1 MQRPS
6 SYYAF
11 ARCDSQVWTDWLQ
24 SERLTNSSWSS
35 AASVTLED
43 ESSRDGPKGGLDDA
57 MPLCY
62 GSFPPSP
69 PDSPLSAPS
78 SSQLSVVSAADSG
91 YDELPEIPFVSSSPS
106 RFDSGWNPMEGCS
119 SRGGDDIHCER
130 TFWAS
135 VIRPT
140 GSRSSDKS
148 IPIPGQMSE
157 RSVAPSRPRAPSI
170 SSTTSSR
177 TRPAPAKSILSSS
190 SSTRTRTTTRSPPSV
205 KFLDTPM
212 IHYEEEAEPELAHGH
227 ARSVSEENEK
237 RSFLKWIRGASK
249 KTQPVQDRPTISG
262 PFPLWETLPRR
273 TPSGGTPSMRS
284 MKSGAPSLRSMKSNN
299 SLRSIRSCSSRLQ
312 IYWGRVTGKDP

>member
-11 ARCDSQVWTDWLQ
+11 SKCESQVWTDWLH
-24 SERLTNSSWSS
+24 SERLANSSCNSS
-35 AASVTLED
+35 ASATVED
-43 ESSRDGPKGGLDDA
+43 HISHHQSKDDIDDA
-57 MPLCY
+57 MPLY
-62 GSFPPSP
+62 YASFLPSP

-119 SRGGDDIHCER
+119 SRGSDDSHCER

-140 GSRSSDKS
+140 ASRSSDKS
-148 IPIPGQMSE
+148 IPVLGQMSE
-157 RSVAPSRPRAPSI
+157 RSLAPSRQRAPSI
-170 SSTTSSR
+170 SSTASSR

-190 SSTRTRTTTRSPPSV
+190 SSTRTRTTARSPPSV
-205 KFLDTPM
+205 KFLDMPT
-212 IHYEEEAEPELAHGH
+212 IHYEDEDEFEHARGH
-227 ARSVSEENEK
+227 ARSVSKDSGK

-249 KTQPVQDRPTISG
+249 KAQPAEERPTISG
-262 PFPLWETLPRR
+262 PFPLWETPPRR
-273 TPSGGTPSMRS
+273 TPSGGTPSERS
-284 MKSGAPSLRSMKSNN
+284 MKSGAPSLRSMKSNS
-299 SLRSIRSCSSRLQ
+299 SLRSIRSCSSRLHT
-312 IYWGRVTGKDP
+312 YWGRVTGKDL